1 MAETIEQRPGIER
14 CEGAL
19 EKLFALTLMDLAE
32 FEWCHQDGHDW
43 EVGRWPGL
51 RLTLLAQPEW
61 GPHRPPFAI
70 CPPPGNGNEVPF
82 IVLIALREGITR
94 SYSYTGGTSVSVFPL
109 TAAEIRRDVRS
120 CAHRVFDF
128 AVRLQLRHLEA
139 RYARL
144 GRQVMPMLPCMK
156 TTMEIASRFTAPMSG
171 IYTAQMRTG
180 LADSILRRALLD
192 EKPYT
197 RE

>member
-32 FEWCHQDGHDW
+32 FEWCHQDGHEW

-82 IVLIALREGITR
+82 IVLIALREGITH
-94 SYSYTGGTSVSVFPL
+94 SYSYTGGTSVSVFP
-109 TAAEIRRDVRS
+109 
-120 CAHRVFDF
+120 
-128 AVRLQLRHLEA
+128 
-139 RYARL
+139 
-144 GRQVMPMLPCMK
+144 
-156 TTMEIASRFTAPMSG
+156 
-171 IYTAQMRTG
+171 
-180 LADSILRRALLD
+180 
-192 EKPYT
+192 
-197 RE
+197 

>member
-1 MAETIEQRPGIER
+1 MVETIERPGIER

-61 GPHRPPFAI
+61 GPHRPLFAI
-70 CPPPGNGNEVPF
+70 CPSPGNGNEVPF
-82 IVLIALREGITR
+82 IVLIELREGITR
-94 SYSYTGGTSVSVFPL
+94 SYTGGTSVSVFPL

-128 AVRLQLRHLEA
+128 ALRLQLRHLEA

-144 GRQVMPMLPCMK
+144 GRQVMPMLPCME

-180 LADSILRRALLD
+180 LSHSILRRALLD

-197 RE
+197 